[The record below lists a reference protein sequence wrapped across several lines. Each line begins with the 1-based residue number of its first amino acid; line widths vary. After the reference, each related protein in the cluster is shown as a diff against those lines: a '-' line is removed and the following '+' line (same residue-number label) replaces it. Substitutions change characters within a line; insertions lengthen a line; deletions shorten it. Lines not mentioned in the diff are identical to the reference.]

1 MFYIR
6 VARLHLVVLLGN
18 KLNEVNLAAVAR
30 PAEPALGEGEER
42 AFTAY

>member
-1 MFYIR
+1 MFNIR
-6 VARLHLVVLLGN
+6 VAPLVLLGN
-18 KLNEVNLAAVAR
+18 TILNEVNLAAVAR